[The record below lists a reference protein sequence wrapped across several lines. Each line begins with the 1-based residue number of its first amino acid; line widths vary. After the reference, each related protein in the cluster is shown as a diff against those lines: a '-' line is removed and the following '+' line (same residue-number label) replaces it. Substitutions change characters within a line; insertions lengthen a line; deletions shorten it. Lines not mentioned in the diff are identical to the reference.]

1 LIYLGHIIYGQGVST
16 DPAKTAAMLQWP
28 NPTNFIDLRGFLGLT
43 GYYRRFVPKY
53 GVLANPLTQ
62 ILRHKQ
68 FQWTSAADKAIGVLK
83 QAMASTPVLGLPQ
96 FDEPFEVETD
106 ASDDGIGAVLMQKGR
121 PLAYLSKALGQQS
134 KQLYI

>member
-1 LIYLGHIIYGQGVST
+1 
-16 DPAKTAAMLQWP
+16 MLQWP

-53 GVLANPLTQ
+53 GVLAKPLTQ

-68 FQWTSAADKAIGVLK
+68 FQWTSAADKAFGVLK
-83 QAMASTPVLGLPQ
+83 QAMASTSVLGLPQ